1 MKSKETPSH
10 PEKVARDAINHI
22 NHLHYTLSDF
32 KMTPAIIDAD
42 AVQLSKYSRGRPAVF
57 TEIIIA

>member
-10 PEKVARDAINHI
+10 PQKVARDAI